1 MNTALVHSFERPVTL
16 DKFVSPV
23 FYASSI
29 AFFVIAYIVLQALDA
44 NQSLFLSLN
53 HTSQQILPDALAAHL
68 TEIGNGALVGVLALI
83 LVMFSPD
90 GAKRFLFI
98 TLLSALVIAGLK
110 KLFNDPR
117 PASVLPIEDFHI
129 IGDVLK
135 KYSFPSGHTT
145 TAFAMAGFVL
155 LTYQNLALR
164 SIAVVMALLAGIAR
178 ISVGAHWPED
188 VFAGAALGLIL
199 AFIGA
204 YFSQQPFSR
213 FASYFASAFL
223 ALACVIGSITA
234 PADFPEIVSIGYTRS
249 LFVVLAGLAM
259 CYFCMRMLQI
269 YLVTKKAASD

>member
-269 YLVTKKAASD
+269 YLATKKAASD

>member
-53 HTSQQILPDALAAHL
+53 HASQQILPDALAAHL

-234 PADFPEIVSIGYTRS
+234 PADFPEIVSIGHTRT

>member
-164 SIAVVMALLAGIAR
+164 SIAVVMALLAGSAR

-269 YLVTKKAASD
+269 YLATKKAASD

>member
-1 MNTALVHSFERPVTL
+1 MNTPLAHSFERPVTL
-16 DKFVSPV
+16 DKFVSPI

-44 NQSLFLSLN
+44 NQSLFISLN
-53 HTSQQILPDALAAHL
+53 HASQQILPDALAAHL
-68 TEIGNGALVGVLALI
+68 TEIGNGALVGVLALV
-83 LVMFSPD
+83 LVMRSPD
-90 GAKRFLFI
+90 AAKRFLFI
-98 TLLSALVIAGLK
+98 TLLAAIVIAGLK

-117 PASVLPIEDFHI
+117 PAGVLSIEEFHI

-155 LTYQNLALR
+155 LTYQNFALR
-164 SIAVVMALLAGIAR
+164 SIAVVMALLAGFAR

-188 VFAGAALGLIL
+188 VFAGAALGLVL
-199 AFIGA
+199 AFIGV

-223 ALACVIGSITA
+223 ALACVIGALTA
-234 PADFPEIVSIGYTRS
+234 PADFPEIPSIGYTRI
-249 LFVVLAGLAM
+249 LFAVLAVLAM
-259 CYFCMRMLQI
+259 CYFAVRMFQ
-269 YLVTKKAASD
+269 VSSATKKAASD

>member
-234 PADFPEIVSIGYTRS
+234 PADFPEIVSIGHTRT

>member
-1 MNTALVHSFERPVTL
+1 MNTPLAHSFERPVTL
-16 DKFVSPV
+16 DKFVSPI

-44 NQSLFLSLN
+44 NQSLFISLN
-53 HTSQQILPDALAAHL
+53 HASQQILPDALAAHL
-68 TEIGNGALVGVLALI
+68 TEIGNGALVGVLALV
-83 LVMFSPD
+83 LVMRSPD
-90 GAKRFLFI
+90 AAKRFLFI
-98 TLLSALVIAGLK
+98 TLLAAIVIAGLK

-117 PASVLPIEDFHI
+117 PAGVLSIEEFHI

-155 LTYQNLALR
+155 LTYQNFALR
-164 SIAVVMALLAGIAR
+164 SIAVVMALLAGFAR

-188 VFAGAALGLIL
+188 VFAGAALGLVL
-199 AFIGA
+199 AFIGV

-223 ALACVIGSITA
+223 ALACVIGALTA
-234 PADFPEIVSIGYTRS
+234 PADFPEIPSIGYTRI
-249 LFVVLAGLAM
+249 LFAVLAALAM
-259 CYFCMRMLQI
+259 CYFAVRMFQ
-269 YLVTKKAASD
+269 VSSATKKAASD

>member
-1 MNTALVHSFERPVTL
+1 VTL

-164 SIAVVMALLAGIAR
+164 SIAVVMALLAGSAR

-269 YLVTKKAASD
+269 YLATKKAASD

>member
-53 HTSQQILPDALAAHL
+53 HASQQILPDALAAHL

>member
-1 MNTALVHSFERPVTL
+1 MNTPLAHSFERPVTL
-16 DKFVSPV
+16 DKFVSPI

-29 AFFVIAYIVLQALDA
+29 AFFVIAYLVLQALDA
-44 NQSLFLSLN
+44 NESLFLSLN
-53 HTSQQILPDALAAHL
+53 HASQQILPDALAAHL

-98 TLLSALVIAGLK
+98 TLLAAIVIAGLK

-117 PASVLPIEDFHI
+117 PAGVLSIEEFHI

-155 LTYQNLALR
+155 LTYQNFALR
-164 SIAVVMALLAGIAR
+164 SIAVVMALLAGFAR

-199 AFIGA
+199 AFIGV

-213 FASYFASAFL
+213 FASYLASAFL
-223 ALACVIGSITA
+223 ALACLIGALTA
-234 PADFPEIVSIGYTRS
+234 PADFPEIPSIGYTRI
-249 LFVVLAGLAM
+249 LFAVFAVLAMG
-259 CYFCMRMLQI
+259 YFAMRMLQ
-269 YLVTKKAASD
+269 VSSATKKAASD